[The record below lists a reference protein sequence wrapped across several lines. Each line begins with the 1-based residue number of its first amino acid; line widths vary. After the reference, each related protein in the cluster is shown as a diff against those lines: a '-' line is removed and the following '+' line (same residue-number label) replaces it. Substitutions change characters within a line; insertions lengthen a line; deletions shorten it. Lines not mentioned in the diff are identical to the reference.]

1 MSRQLSEAYAEHEH
15 TMRNMLED
23 TTAAQKEYLDLG
35 MTASSRITRRSRR
48 NSRQITSILQIIS
61 RKQSL
66 LLRNSGLHV
75 TRPCRNMSRLQRR
88 EWIVSRH
95 PVSVMLELAQANRQV
110 VAEFDARLQE
120 FMNYQ
125 KLSYKTMDQVRRLL
139 ADISATGS
147 GKNVSLTSGQMAQKQ
162 SFDKLEEL
170 LEQQGEQQQALLEEL
185 NRNLR
190 ELTKGAQKG
199 KFGIFR

>member
-1 MSRQLSEAYAEHEH
+1 MKVPAA
-15 TMRNMLED
+15 
-23 TTAAQKEYLDLG
+23 TAVP
-35 MTASSRITRRSRR
+35 ITPATFGP
-48 NSRQITSILQIIS
+48 IACIS
-61 RKQSL
+61 RKF
-66 LLRNSGLHV
+66 V
-75 TRPCRNMSRLQRR
+75 A
-88 EWIVSRH
+88 
-95 PVSVMLELAQANRQV
+95 ELAQANQQV

-139 ADISATGS
+139 ADISAAGS
-147 GKNVSLTSGQMAQKQ
+147 SKNVTLTAGQMTQKQ

-170 LEQQGEQQQALLEEL
+170 LEQQGDQQQALLEEL